1 VLALQQKVQ
10 ELEDALG
17 LLKTAAE
24 EAEAAAAA
32 DAQRKKA
39 EEVYK
44 YRLRVCI
51 STYR

>member
-1 VLALQQKVQ
+1 LALQQKVQ
-10 ELEDALG
+10 ELEGALG

-32 DAQRKKA
+32 DAERKKT

-44 YRLRVCI
+44 YRLCTSI
-51 STYR
+51 SICR